1 MDTDIQLI
9 SLNKEAFT
17 KERERND
24 FGTVGLFAY
33 EKRYN
38 FEYYVQL
45 AKFRKKRSVEE
56 TIEFIELQCFELVA
70 SGIIKNLENQSL
82 KIKFLEENLFERI
95 TPTLEAQMNEIMNT
109 VLPIDTIVTPESLTF
124 VFDVQEPEEPEIVQE
139 IAPVMAY
146 TTLETNTT
154 TTHVEGITYA

>member
-9 SLNKEAFT
+9 SLNKEVFT

-45 AKFRKKRSVEE
+45 AKFRKKRSIEE
-56 TIEFIELQCFELVA
+56 TIKFIELQCFELVA

-95 TPTLEAQMNEIMNT
+95 TPNLEAQMNEIMNT
-109 VLPIDTIVTPESLTF
+109 ILPIDTIVTPESLTF
-124 VFDVQEPEEPEIVQE
+124 IFDVQDPEEPE

-154 TTHVEGITYA
+154 TTHVEGTPYA

>member
-9 SLNKEAFT
+9 SLNKEEFI
-17 KERERND
+17 KGRETNN

-56 TIEFIELQCFELVA
+56 TIEFLELQCFELVA

-109 VLPIDTIVTPESLTF
+109 VLPIDTIVTPETLTF
-124 VFDVQEPEEPEIVQE
+124 VFDVQDSEEPE
-139 IAPVMAY
+139 IAPVMTY
-146 TTLETNTT
+146 TTFVTNTT